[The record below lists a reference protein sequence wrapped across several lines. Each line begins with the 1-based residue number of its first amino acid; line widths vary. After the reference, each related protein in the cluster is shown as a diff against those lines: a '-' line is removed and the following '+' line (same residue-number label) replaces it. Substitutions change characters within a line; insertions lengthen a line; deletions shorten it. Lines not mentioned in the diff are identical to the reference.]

1 MIKIDSIDRRILE
14 ELQHD
19 AARPIEQIASL
30 VGLSQNPC
38 WRRIKRLEAVG
49 VIQRRVAI
57 VDAARLG
64 IGLTVFVSIRT
75 NQHNEGWLERF
86 ASGVRKIP
94 EVVELYRMS
103 GEIDYLLKVLARD
116 VADYDRIY
124 KRLIRVAELHDVSSS
139 FAMEQIKY
147 TTEVPLGGLGDQPG
161 V

>member
-1 MIKIDSIDRRILE
+1 MVKIDSIDRRILE

-19 AARPIEQIASL
+19 AARPIEQIASR
-30 VGLSQNPC
+30 VGLTQNPC

-75 NQHNEGWLERF
+75 DQHNERWLERF
-86 ASGVRKIP
+86 ASGVHKIP

-103 GEIDYLLKVLARD
+103 GETDYLLKVLARD

-124 KRLIRVAELHDVSSS
+124 KQLIRVAELHDVSSS

-147 TTEVPLGGLGDQPG
+147 TTEVPLGSAVDERG
-161 V
+161 

>member
-1 MIKIDSIDRRILE
+1 MIKIDSIDRKILE

-19 AARPIEQIASL
+19 AARPIEQIASK

-75 NQHNEGWLERF
+75 NQHNEDWLERF
-86 ASGVRKIP
+86 AKGVRAIP

-139 FAMEQIKY
+139 FAMEQIKH
-147 TTEVPLGGLGDQPG
+147 TTEVPLGSLGEE
-161 V
+161 